1 MITQRKSELLKTLVR
16 DYIYYATPIAS
27 ERFTKDH
34 SLGVSPATV
43 RNYMSELEEQG
54 YVTRPH
60 QYAGA
65 IPSDKG
71 YRFYVESLP
80 AGEELPG
87 RFKHNIRY
95 QFNRVQGDTEDW
107 TRIAA
112 VALSRV
118 VNNAAVVTYPKR
130 SESRFL
136 RINLVYIQESLAFLI
151 LVLEKVQLRKQL
163 LPLIKPLSND
173 ELQLV
178 SNKLSDSLKG
188 LNRREI
194 MNKHLKSSP
203 FEQNVTNMVL
213 EIMKAEDEANYGNSY
228 VHGLKQLLNQPEF
241 SNGQKARE
249 IIDVMEDE
257 ELPNLIS
264 SEAPQQGGMKVVIG
278 EEHRTNSLYP
288 LSMVIC
294 QYGLPGGGLGSISAL
309 GPTRMEYSRAISGVR
324 FVASLMT
331 DLFAQIQNI
340 SKPVN
345 GYS

>member
-34 SLGVSPATV
+34 SLGISPATV
-43 RNYMSELEEQG
+43 RNYMAELEEQG
-54 YVTRPH
+54 YITRPH

-95 QFNRVQGDTEDW
+95 QINRTEGDTEDW
-107 TRIAA
+107 TRVAA
-112 VALSRV
+112 IALSRV
-118 VNNAAVVTYPKR
+118 INNAAVVTYPKR

-136 RINLVYIQESLAFLI
+136 RINLVYIQDSLAFLI

-163 LPLIKPLSND
+163 LPLIEPLSND
-173 ELQLV
+173 QLQLV

-188 LNRREI
+188 LNRKEI
-194 MNKHLKSSP
+194 MSKHLESSP
-203 FEQNVTNMVL
+203 FEQNVKNTVL
-213 EIMKAEDEANYGNSY
+213 KIMKAEDEADFGNTY
-228 VHGLKQLLNQPEF
+228 VHGLKELLNQPEF

-249 IIDVMEDE
+249 IVEVMEDE

-264 SEAPQQGGMKVVIG
+264 SEAPQQGDTKVVIG
-278 EEHRTNSLYP
+278 EEHRANSLHP

-324 FVASLMT
+324 FVSSLMT
-331 DLFAQIQNI
+331 DLFTQIQV
-340 SKPVN
+340 KQ
-345 GYS
+345 